1 MMVVFISY
9 YEVVVPIL
17 IGCDDCSYFN
27 ILYLKGGFK
36 MEQWQFERIAEVFY
50 CFFKEKIYFLLRKY
64 HSDLLDHKKLWK
76 TSAIIS

>member
-50 CFFKEKIYFLLRKY
+50 CFFKEKYIFFLENITVIFLITKNYGKRPQ
-64 HSDLLDHKKLWK
+64 
-76 TSAIIS
+76 